1 MHVSLSPSVPPRSWV
16 PTRAGDPLYFTPLRP
31 TEVPRFASGSV
42 LKLARL
48 RFVWSVKAGS
58 EKKADRTPVALY
70 FQRKTPMPCRWPVL
84 RTQPNSRCSASSTG
98 AELVSR
104 ARFFRLETGP
114 PRGRTRTL
122 VHPRLGPP
130 GASTSPRIWI
140 RSIKGRIFSVKRKT
154 QNVGDDF
161 VLRLFVVVPF
171 PRNHFF
177 FNTFTLRASHA
188 TLVASNSIC
197 DASSPLSP
205 SFFSLLFL
213 SLRKLPRSLFLKL
226 PLPPFPSR
234 LTARKS
240 TSPEFPT
247 LEKSTISCIA
257 ARNLGKWDSLS

>member
-1 MHVSLSPSVPPRSWV
+1 LGPHSRGGS
-16 PTRAGDPLYFTPLRP
+16 LYFTPLRP
-31 TEVPRFASGSV
+31 TEVPRFATGSG

-104 ARFFRLETGP
+104 ARFFRFRNWAASWPHTDLDP
-114 PRGRTRTL
+114 SPTRSAWRFH
-122 VHPRLGPP
+122 V
-130 GASTSPRIWI
+130 PRIWI

-161 VLRLFVVVPF
+161 VLRLFVVVLFRLNYF
-171 PRNHFF
+171 P
-177 FNTFTLRASHA
+177 FNTFPLRASHA
-188 TLVASNSIC
+188 TLFASNSLC
-197 DASSPLSP
+197 HAPAPPSP
-205 SFFSLLFL
+205 SFFFFLFL
-213 SLRKLPRSLFLKL
+213 VLFLRKLPLSLLRKLPLSLLRKL

-234 LTARKS
+234 PMVRKS
-240 TSPEFPT
+240 RSPEFPT
-247 LEKSTISCIA
+247 PEKLTTSCIV
-257 ARNLGKWDSLS
+257 ARNPGKWVSLS